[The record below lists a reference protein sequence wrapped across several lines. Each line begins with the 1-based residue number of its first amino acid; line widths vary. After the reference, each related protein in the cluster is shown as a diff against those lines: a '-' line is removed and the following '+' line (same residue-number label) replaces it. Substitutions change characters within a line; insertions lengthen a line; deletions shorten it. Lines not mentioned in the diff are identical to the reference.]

1 MRKRPDGQATV
12 ELVALL
18 PCLAAVL
25 AVAWQLV
32 LAGHA
37 TWAVATAARAA
48 ARAAAVGGDPEA
60 AARAHLPARLE
71 RGLEVRRREADG
83 SVELSLRI
91 PAVVPAMRPGRV
103 NAEARFAPQ

>member
-1 MRKRPDGQATV
+1 MWRRDDGQATV
-12 ELVALL
+12 ELAALL

-37 TWAVATAARAA
+37 TWAASAAARAA
-48 ARAAAVGGDPEA
+48 ARAAAVGADPEA

-71 RGLEVRRREADG
+71 RGLGVHRQADG
-83 SVELSLRI
+83 TVEIALRI
-91 PAVVPAMRPGRV
+91 PAVVPALRLGPV
-103 NAEARFAPQ
+103 HAEARFAPQ